1 MRNVWDENPGY
12 MDLGVFSK
20 IILDLNRF
28 DPKPMIF
35 FGGYGEPLSHPNI
48 LDMIGMAK
56 YLGFTVELITN
67 GTLLIPA
74 VAAKLVSLCIDR
86 IWVSL
91 DGSTRERYADVRLGD
106 ELPQVIANLEELLRL
121 RTISIPELPK
131 LGIAFVAMK
140 RNISDLPAVI
150 QLGKRLGADMFSISN
165 VLAHTKELQQEVLY
179 QKSLYFMD
187 DSPSHW
193 MPKIQLPRMDLNE
206 STQLPLIK
214 IMKSRN
220 NFGLARK
227 DISTGSNSCPFIESN
242 STSIRWDGSVSP
254 CLPLLH
260 SHESYLD
267 DSLRKSYSFSVG
279 NVKDKSLN
287 EIWNDQ
293 PYQQL
298 RDRLK
303 IFDFSPCTYCNS
315 CEMAEANLEDC
326 FGNAQP
332 ACGGCL
338 WAQGF
343 IQCP

>member
-12 MDLGVFSK
+12 MDLGNFSK
-20 IILDLNRF
+20 IILDLNQF
-28 DPKPMIF
+28 DPKPMVF

-48 LDMIGMAK
+48 LDMIEITK
-56 YLGFTVELITN
+56 NQGFTVELITN
-67 GTLLIPA
+67 GTLLNPA
-74 VAAKLVSLCIDR
+74 VAAKLVSLYVDR

-91 DGSTRERYADVRLGD
+91 DGSTRESYADVRLGD

-121 RTISIPELPK
+121 RTISLPELPK

-140 RNISDLPAVI
+140 RNIADLPAVI
-150 QLGKRLGADMFSISN
+150 QLGKRLGADIFSISN
-165 VLAHTKELQQEVLY
+165 VLAYTKELQQEVLY

-187 DSPSHW
+187 DTPPQW
-193 MPKIQLPRMDLNE
+193 IPKIQLPRMDLNDY
-206 STQLPLIK
+206 TQIPLLK
-214 IMKSRN
+214 VLKGRN

-227 DISTGSNSCPFIESN
+227 DISTESNFCPFIESN

-254 CLPLLH
+254 CLALLH

-267 DSLRKSYSFSVG
+267 DTIRKSYSFSVG
-279 NVKDKSLN
+279 NIKEKSLN
-287 EIWNDQ
+287 EIWKDQ
-293 PYQQL
+293 PYKEL
-298 RDRLK
+298 RDLLRS
-303 IFDFSPCTYCNS
+303 FDFSPCTYCNS

-326 FGNAQP
+326 FGNVQP